1 MRQGLVFCTTFVSHW
16 VHRGRDK
23 EGHDSG
29 LGGPSSRE
37 GDCLGKKKRERE
49 REKERVMGCQQT
61 LTAAQVWVHMSDE
74 GHLSRVSRVSHVGID
89 SCT

>member
-1 MRQGLVFCTTFVSHW
+1 MTRGLVALVPERVIVW
-16 VHRGRDK
+16 EK
-23 EGHDSG
+23 
-29 LGGPSSRE
+29 
-37 GDCLGKKKRERE
+37 KKKRERE

-61 LTAAQVWVHMSDE
+61 LTAAQVWVHMPDE